1 MSHQPETGDTSWQLS
16 PEDRDQLSARIF
28 ALVLEGYLEE
38 FRDLGQ
44 RVRVGDDVEDL
55 HQYRVVLRRTR
66 SLLVGGQRVFP
77 DEELSLLAAM
87 ATQLTAMTSPVRDL
101 DVLSKGL
108 DRHLDGV
115 AERLHLG
122 ASDLRR
128 ELERARAE
136 ARDELVAALDGDFS
150 AVLVR
155 RWQAMASVYRIGGT
169 ESGPDALRPAGEVV
183 DAVVWGTFRSLRRQG
198 RRARSAERDADW
210 HRLRK
215 HLKRYRYLLSAFE
228 DLYPPGTFSKV
239 LRELA
244 ELQDGLGQLQDHVAS
259 IELLESAGLR
269 AGGRAALL
277 SGGLIDHLCG
287 QTPGARH
294 SCEQAWDRFD
304 RKKVRRH
311 LKEALSDDDQ

>member
-1 MSHQPETGDTSWQLS
+1 MTGPHQSADDGWRLS
-16 PEDRDQLSARIF
+16 YEDRDQLSARVF
-28 ALVLEGYLEE
+28 ALVLEGLLEE
-38 FRDLGQ
+38 FRELGQ
-44 RVRVGDDVEDL
+44 RVRVGEDAEDL
-55 HQYRVVLRRTR
+55 HRYRVVLRRTR
-66 SLLVGGQRVFP
+66 SLLVGGKRVFP

-87 ATQLTAMTSPVRDL
+87 VAQLTAMTSPVRDL
-101 DVLSKGL
+101 DVLLGEL
-108 DRHLDGV
+108 DEHLEGV
-115 AERLHLG
+115 APRLHLG
-122 ASDLRR
+122 ARDLRS
-128 ELERARAE
+128 ELERSRADARN
-136 ARDELVAALDGDFS
+136 ELVAALDGDFC

-155 RWQAMASVYRIGGT
+155 RWQSMASVYRIGGS

-183 DAVVWGTFRSLRRQG
+183 DAVVWNTFRSVRRQG

-215 HLKRYRYLLSAFE
+215 HLKRYRYLLVAFE

-244 ELQDGLGQLQDHVAS
+244 ALQDGMGELQDHVAS

-277 SGGLIDHLCG
+277 SGALIDDLCA

-294 SCEQAWDRFD
+294 GCEQAWDRFD

-311 LKEALSDDDQ
+311 LKEALSGDDS